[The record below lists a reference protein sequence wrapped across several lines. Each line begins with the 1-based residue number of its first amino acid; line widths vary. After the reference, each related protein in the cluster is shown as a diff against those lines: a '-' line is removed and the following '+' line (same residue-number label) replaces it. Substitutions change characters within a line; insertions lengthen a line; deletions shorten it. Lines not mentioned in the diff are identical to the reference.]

1 MWPIPTLYLYAV
13 AGVSIAIAVAA
24 GTGYYKGRADG
35 QKAQLRAT
43 VEAYRKREGIDNEVH
58 GMGDIALC
66 IELGGLRD
74 QCEQLRGLAETHP

>member
-1 MWPIPTLYLYAV
+1 MFPIPTIYLVAAAIFVMAV
-13 AGVSIAIAVAA
+13 AGGAI
-24 GTGYYKGRADG
+24 YYKGRADG

-74 QCEQLRGLAETHP
+74 QCEQQLRGLAETHP